1 MSNTDLDFIGFT
13 LGRQHSLRDLKIY
26 RTSDGNRYNINLTPP
41 IKDTTAEVTGGD
53 GQYLFDTKYS
63 QRQFS
68 IPFAFDRMT
77 EEEVNN
83 LRKALNGKEVKELI
97 FDELPYKA
105 YSVKVSGTP
114 QIKVIPFTEIGEDG
128 SVERVYRG
136 EGTVQFTCYYPFAHT
151 PTWRWF
157 SGNGVDYSVDE
168 GTADEPFDGRI
179 ASDYTKGDNF
189 AYPTFDEW
197 GSTTQLAP
205 DHNVNVNKNRG
216 DVPAPF
222 LAKISYMYP
231 VVEINGQKISL
242 KKRLENSECDGYYYW
257 ESRLGL
263 IYYIKKDPTTGKET
277 KTAVLYEGNACATI
291 PVGAEVAAKVW
302 WPENNNQEYPLDLN
316 NIKFQYWYL

>member
-41 IKDTTAEVTGGD
+41 IKDTTAEVIGGD

-136 EGTVQFTCYYPFAHT
+136 EGTVQFTCYYPYAHT
-151 PTWRWF
+151 PTWRWTYYG
-157 SGNGVDYSVDE
+157 SNY
-168 GTADEPFDGRI
+168 GTMTSHDGRV
-179 ASDYTKGDNF
+179 ATDYTKYGNL
-189 AYPTFDEW
+189 AYPTFSEW
-197 GSTTQLAP
+197 GDTKQLTQEGESA
-205 DHNVNVNKNRG
+205 NVNRG
-216 DVPAPF
+216 DIPAPF
-222 LAKISYMYP
+222 TIAIPRSFNEVRVIHAGAIVLKEKLKNDI
-231 VVEINGQKISL
+231 VE
-242 KKRLENSECDGYYYW
+242 YYW
-257 ESRLGL
+257 DSRLGL
-263 IYYIKKDPTTGKET
+263 VYYIDNATKKKVPL
-277 KTAVLYEGNACATI
+277 LYEGNACCAI
-291 PVGAEVAAKVW
+291 PVGDSAIAEGYYPAAEIPPTGEVS
-302 WPENNNQEYPLDLN
+302 EDITDNL
-316 NIKFQYWYL
+316 KFQYWYL